1 MIFLLQR
8 RSRRAPGR
16 ASLPSCGLKP
26 SVSSRHTLWRQNKCQ
41 ITTDA
46 VQVHAIL
53 SATSATLLLAASCK
67 GDFQLTTRATPH
79 GCKPWCFGLQQH
91 LKKQP
96 LTLLLHLDLRCAG
109 GASVMSVVCSKQNTV
124 SHADSLHKALQS
136 QTAPG
141 NIMHLQCATTS
152 YFWCKTKSQE
162 GSGCHA
168 CCSLQG
174 EWQHSQ
180 GARFASK
187 QGRACS
193 SKACHSKE
201 GAVVPHA
208 MTTACLL
215 S

>member
-1 MIFLLQR
+1 MMIFLLQR

-141 NIMHLQCATTS
+141 NISCICSAPQQVTS
-152 YFWCKTKSQE
+152 
-162 GSGCHA
+162 
-168 CCSLQG
+168 
-174 EWQHSQ
+174 
-180 GARFASK
+180 GAKPKAKKAAAVTPAAASK
-187 QGRACS
+187 ASGSTRKVPDLPA
-193 SKACHSKE
+193 SKAEPAAAKP
-201 GAVVPHA
+201 A
-208 MTTACLL
+208 TAKKVQWCRMQ
-215 S
+215 